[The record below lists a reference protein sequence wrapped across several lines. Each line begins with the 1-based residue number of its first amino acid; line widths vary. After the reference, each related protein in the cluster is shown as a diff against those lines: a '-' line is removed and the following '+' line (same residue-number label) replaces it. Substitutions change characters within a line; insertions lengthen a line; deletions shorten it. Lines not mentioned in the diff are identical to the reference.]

1 MIHTNRT
8 NTNPS
13 LKKSLP
19 QRFLGVLRKNWAAW
33 LLLIPSFYALYI
45 VMWKPVVT
53 GAYMSLFKTSGYDLV
68 EFVGIQNYINVLKD
82 PIFLQTLVNTLKYVF
97 WSIIIGFFLPLFV
110 AIALNEIVHFKS
122 LFRTVVYIPVLV
134 PMVAAS
140 LLWYFMFL
148 PGESGVLNM
157 FLAKIG
163 LPPEQWLQN
172 QDLTIILIVI
182 SMTWKSFGST
192 VVIYLASLQGISQD
206 LYEASTIDGASV
218 IKKTMHITIPQ
229 IMPTALLM
237 LVSQIISVFQTM
249 NQPMIMTDGGPNN
262 ASLTLSLQS
271 YYEAFRYMRADSSLA
286 IGIVSFVILLVMTV
300 FYFKLQ
306 KKLED

>member
-1 MIHTNRT
+1 MQINRT
-8 NTNPS
+8 ITNPGI
-13 LKKSLP
+13 KRTAVD
-19 QRFLGVLRKNWAAW
+19 RFLGVLRKNWVAW
-33 LLLIPSFYALYI
+33 LLLVPSFYALYI
-45 VMWKPVVT
+45 VMWKPVIT
-53 GAYMSLFKTSGYDLV
+53 GAYMSLFETRGYDLV
-68 EFVGIQNYINVLKD
+68 KFVGIKNYVNVLTD

-97 WSIIIGFFLPLFV
+97 WSIVIGFFLPIFV
-110 AIALNEIVHFKS
+110 AIALNEIVHLKS
-122 LFRTVVYIPVLV
+122 LFRTLIYFPVLV

-140 LLWYFMFL
+140 LIWYFMYL

-157 FLAKIG
+157 LLAKIG
-163 LPPEQWLQN
+163 LPPEQWLQDQN
-172 QDLTIILIVI
+172 LTIMLIVI

-206 LYEASTIDGASV
+206 LYEAATIDGASV
-218 IKKTMHITIPQ
+218 IKKTIHITIPQ

-237 LVSQIISVFQTM
+237 FVAQIISVFQTM

-262 ASLTLSLQS
+262 ASLTLSLQA

-286 IGIVSFVILLVMTV
+286 IGIISFVILLIMTV

>member
-1 MIHTNRT
+1 M
-8 NTNPS
+8 
-13 LKKSLP
+13 
-19 QRFLGVLRKNWAAW
+19 
-33 LLLIPSFYALYI
+33 
-45 VMWKPVVT
+45 VT

-97 WSIIIGFFLPLFV
+97 WSIVIGFFLPLFV

-122 LFRTVVYIPVLV
+122 LFRTLVYVPVLV

-140 LLWYFMFL
+140 LIWYFMFL

-157 FLAKIG
+157 LLAKIG

-172 QDLTIILIVI
+172 PDLTIMLIVI

-218 IKKTMHITIPQ
+218 IKKTIHITIPQ

-237 LVSQIISVFQTM
+237 LVAQIISVFQTM

>member
-8 NTNPS
+8 NTNS
-13 LKKSLP
+13 RLKRSLP
-19 QRFLGVLRKNWAAW
+19 QRLFGVLRKNWAAW
-33 LLLIPSFYALYI
+33 LLLLPSFYALYI

-82 PIFLQTLVNTLKYVF
+82 PVFLQTLVNTLKYVF

-206 LYEASTIDGASV
+206 LYEATTIDGASV

-229 IMPTALLM
+229 IMPMALLM

-286 IGIVSFVILLVMTV
+286 IGIISFAILLVMTV

>member
-1 MIHTNRT
+1 MRTERIDNKTRICKSVPEKVMIA
-8 NTNPS
+8 
-13 LKKSLP
+13 
-19 QRFLGVLRKNWAAW
+19 FRKNWAAW
-33 LLLIPSFYALYI
+33 LLLLPSFYALYI

-53 GAYMSLFKTSGYDLV
+53 GAYMSLFETQGYDLV
-68 EFVGIQNYINVLKD
+68 KFVGLKNYITVLKD
-82 PIFLQTLVNTLKYVF
+82 PIFLQTLLNTLKYVF
-97 WSIIIGFFLPLFV
+97 WSIIIGFFLPIFV
-110 AIALNEIVHFKS
+110 AIALNEIVHLKS
-122 LFRTVVYIPVLV
+122 LFRTLIYFPVLV

-140 LLWYFMFL
+140 LIWYFL
-148 PGESGVLNM
+148 YQPGESGVLNM
-157 FLAKIG
+157 LLAKIG
-163 LPPEQWLQN
+163 APPEQWLQN
-172 QDLTIILIVI
+172 SNLTIMLIVV

-218 IKKTMHITIPQ
+218 IKKTVHITIPQ

-237 LVSQIISVFQTM
+237 FVSQIISVFQTM

-262 ASLTLSLQS
+262 ASLTLSLQA

-286 IGIVSFVILLVMTV
+286 IGIISFAILLVMTV

>member
-1 MIHTNRT
+1 MIHINRT

-13 LKKSLP
+13 IKRSLP
-19 QRFLGVLRKNWAAW
+19 QRFLGALRKNWAAW
-33 LLLIPSFYALYI
+33 LLLVPSFYALYI

-97 WSIIIGFFLPLFV
+97 WSIVIGFFLPLFV

-122 LFRTVVYIPVLV
+122 LFRTLVYVPVLV

-140 LLWYFMFL
+140 LIWYFMFL

-157 FLAKIG
+157 LLAKIG

-172 QDLTIILIVI
+172 PDLTIMLIVI

-218 IKKTMHITIPQ
+218 IKKTIHITIPQ
-229 IMPTALLM
+229 IMPTAVLM
-237 LVSQIISVFQTM
+237 LVAQIISVFQTM

>member
-1 MIHTNRT
+1 MQTNKIDT
-8 NTNPS
+8 NARINRSVPE
-13 LKKSLP
+13 
-19 QRFLGVLRKNWAAW
+19 RFLGVLRKNWVAW

-53 GAYMSLFKTSGYDLV
+53 GAYMSLFETRGYDLV
-68 EFVGIQNYINVLKD
+68 KFVGIKNYVTVLKD
-82 PIFLQTLVNTLKYVF
+82 PIFIQTLINTLKYVF
-97 WSIIIGFFLPLFV
+97 WSIIIGFFLPIFV
-110 AIALNEIVHFKS
+110 AIALNEMVHFKN
-122 LFRTVVYIPVLV
+122 LFRTLVYFPVLV

-140 LLWYFMFL
+140 LIWYFMYL

-157 FLAKIG
+157 LLEKIG
-163 LPPEQWLQN
+163 MPPEQWLQN
-172 QDLTIILIVI
+172 QNLTIMLIVI

-206 LYEASTIDGASV
+206 LYEASTIDGASI
-218 IKKTMHITIPQ
+218 IKKTRHVTIPQ

-237 LVSQIISVFQTM
+237 FVAQIISVFQTM

-262 ASLTLSLQS
+262 ASLTLSLQA

-286 IGIVSFVILLVMTV
+286 IGIISFAILLVMTV

>member
-1 MIHTNRT
+1 MQINRT
-8 NTNPS
+8 ITNPGI
-13 LKKSLP
+13 KRTAVD
-19 QRFLGVLRKNWAAW
+19 RFLGVLRKNWVAW
-33 LLLIPSFYALYI
+33 LLLVPSFYALYI
-45 VMWKPVVT
+45 VMWKPVIT
-53 GAYMSLFKTSGYDLV
+53 GAYMSLFETRGYDLV
-68 EFVGIQNYINVLKD
+68 KFVGIKNYVNVLTD

-97 WSIIIGFFLPLFV
+97 WSIVIGFFLPIFV
-110 AIALNEIVHFKS
+110 AIALNEIVHLKS
-122 LFRTVVYIPVLV
+122 LFRTLIYFPVLV

-140 LLWYFMFL
+140 LIWYFMYL

-157 FLAKIG
+157 LLAKIG
-163 LPPEQWLQN
+163 LPPEQWLQDQN
-172 QDLTIILIVI
+172 LTIMLIVI

-206 LYEASTIDGASV
+206 LYEAATIDGASV
-218 IKKTMHITIPQ
+218 IKKTIHITIPQ

-237 LVSQIISVFQTM
+237 FVAQIISVFQTM

-262 ASLTLSLQS
+262 ASLTLSLQA

-286 IGIVSFVILLVMTV
+286 IGIISFVILLIMTV

-306 KKLED
+306 KNLED

>member
-1 MIHTNRT
+1 MQTNRT
-8 NTNPS
+8 NTTKIKRPGRG
-13 LKKSLP
+13 P
-19 QRFLGVLRKNWAAW
+19 LGVLRRNWVAW

-53 GAYMSLFKTSGYDLV
+53 GAYMSMFETQGYDLV
-68 EFVGIQNYINVLKD
+68 KFVGIKNYITVLSD
-82 PIFLQTLVNTLKYVF
+82 PVFLQTLLNTLQYVF
-97 WSIIIGFFLPLFV
+97 WSIIIGFFLPIIV
-110 AIALNEIVHFKS
+110 AIALNELVHFKS
-122 LFRTVVYIPVLV
+122 LFRTLVYLPVLV

-140 LLWYFMFL
+140 LIWYFMYL

-157 FLAKIG
+157 LMAKIG
-163 LPPEQWLQN
+163 FGPEQWLQN
-172 QDLTIILIVI
+172 PNLTIMLIVI

-218 IKKTMHITIPQ
+218 VKKTMHITIPQ

-237 LVSQIISVFQTM
+237 FVAQIISVFQTM

-262 ASLTLSLQS
+262 ASLTISLHA

-286 IGIVSFVILLVMTV
+286 IGIVSFAILLVMTI

-306 KKLED
+306 KRLED